1 MTTVAR
7 LRALVTVADAGSVR
21 EAARRLTVTESAV
34 SAALSALAREV
45 RVPLVER
52 DGRGLRLTASGQAY
66 SMYARAILGLHE
78 EGLAAARGD
87 RDPERGR
94 VRVAAVSTAGEY
106 LLPAALAAFLS
117 RHPAVD
123 LRLEVGSSERLW
135 GLFAAHETVRHQ
147 PHDVAAARGRIGDQ
161 GHRRGAAVRPR
172 RGSAPAHAGLRRRHP
187 RLRRGGPRRHPGVQ
201 GCRVTAAAGRGT
213 RGGRGP
219 RHAAAPPVARRDPR
233 PPAGRHGAARAAPA
247 RPRGMARAE
256 NRGRHR
262 DPFGIIKSLVMC
274 IAKHLIDI

>member
-123 LRLEVGSSERLW
+123 LRLGDRHDGTLER
-135 GLFAAHETVRHQ
+135 R
-147 PHDVAAARGRIGDQ
+147 
-161 GHRRGAAVRPR
+161 
-172 RGSAPAHAGLRRRHP
+172 SAPLRGDGLLAAGLRAEADRLARR
-187 RLRRGGPRRHPGVQ
+187 L
-201 GCRVTAAAGRGT
+201 
-213 RGGRGP
+213 P
-219 RHAAAPPVARRDPR
+219 RHAAA
-233 PPAGRHGAARAAPA
+233 GGAARGSGRGGRGGIEHRHLDGGVDRPA
-247 RPRGMARAE
+247 LR
-256 NRGRHR
+256 
-262 DPFGIIKSLVMC
+262 V
-274 IAKHLIDI
+274 